1 MAWVGNQSTAIATNL
16 PRQSRGWRAVTSDEE
31 LIQHELEPV
40 EASLRDHPYLH
51 ALEQGQ
57 IPKERLGVF
66 VDEQHTTIES
76 DLRSLAAMVARC
88 DHPSSRRFFLSILL
102 GEDAAFGAL
111 HDLAT
116 ALGLDGPGSR
126 HTNQTQSP

>member
-1 MAWVGNQSTAIATNL
+1 VASAE
-16 PRQSRGWRAVTSDEE
+16 D
-31 LIQHELEPV
+31 LIQRIRHELEPV

-51 ALEQGQ
+51 TLEQGQ

-66 VDEQHTTIES
+66 VGEQHITIES

-88 DHPSSRRFFLSILL
+88 DHPRSRRFFLSILS

-111 HDLAT
+111 HD
-116 ALGLDGPGSR
+116 
-126 HTNQTQSP
+126 